1 MSEDIKKGGAQ
12 TDDEDVARDPAGTA
26 RRLWRAAGRERWRLA
41 VATVSAVFYVVFSLA
56 APAYS
61 AGLVDLLWGNIQAAE
76 AAGETYVVTLSNG
89 GMQILAF
96 LGLWTLAWVFYS
108 IQTLVMASFA
118 ERLNLNLRQQ
128 ISSKIARLPLSYFDA
143 HQPGDTLSRATNDLD
158 KVSEVLQRGLLQIII
173 ILCSMSA
180 PFIGAYS
187 WILMLGNSG
196 IIRKA
201 IKSVLG
207 ITLPSIYGFNG
218 ILLVL
223 SLQLFPL
230 VFLYVSGAMK
240 NIDNSLLEAAES
252 MGCKGIKRFLTV
264 IVPLCM
270 PTILAAML
278 LVFMRA
284 FADFGTPLLIGQG
297 YRTFPV
303 EIYNAFFSETTGGDY
318 GFACATSVIAIVITT
333 VVFLVQKW
341 SSNKFSFTMNAL
353 HPVERKK
360 AHGLL
365 NVLIH
370 LFTYLVVGIAF
381 LPQVYIFYESFR
393 KTSGKAFVPGYS
405 LDSYRSAMKVAG
417 SAIKNTFVIGIA
429 ALVLIILLA
438 VLVAYLVIRRKN
450 TVNNVIDVIS
460 MLPYIIPG
468 SVVGIALIMAFNR
481 KPLIL
486 TGTMIIMVIALVI
499 RRLPYTIRSSVATL
513 QQIPITVEE
522 AAISL
527 GSSKAKTFFQIT
539 VPMMANGII
548 SGAILSWVTI
558 ITELSTAICL
568 YTVRTQTLT
577 LAIYTYVSRGNDG
590 IAAALATIL
599 SLTTVVSLLLFMKL
613 SKSKDVTL

>member
-1 MSEDIKKGGAQ
+1 MW
-12 TDDEDVARDPAGTA
+12 VA
-26 RRLWRAAGRERWRLA
+26 
-41 VATVSAVFYVVFSLA
+41 VSIAILC
-56 APAYS
+56 AY
-61 AGLVDLLWGNIQAAE
+61 LL
-76 AAGETYVVTLSNG
+76 
-89 GMQILAF
+89 F
-96 LGLWTLAWVFYS
+96 LIYP
-108 IQTLVMASFA
+108 M
-118 ERLNLNLRQQ
+118 LNLLRQ
-128 ISSKIARLPLSYFDA
+128 SVLTKSGEFTMEYF
-143 HQPGDTLSRATNDLD
+143 QKFFGKTYYFSTLWNSF
-158 KVSEVLQRGLLQIII
+158 KVSVLATILTLIIGVPLAYVYNLYEIKGKTDLQMII

-187 WILMLGNSG
+187 WILLLGNNG
-196 IIRKA
+196 IIRKT
-201 IKSVLG
+201 IKSLLG
-207 ITLPSIYGFNG
+207 IKLPSIYGFNG

-230 VFLYVSGAMK
+230 VFLYVSGALK
-240 NIDNSLLEAAES
+240 NIDNSLLEASEN
-252 MGCKGIKRFLTV
+252 MGCKGVKRFFKV

-270 PTILAAML
+270 PTILAATL

-318 GFACATSVIAIVITT
+318 GFACATSVIAIIITT
-333 VVFLVQKW
+333 VVFLLQKW
-341 SSNKFSFTMNAL
+341 TSNKFSFTMNAL
-353 HPVERKK
+353 HPIERKK
-360 AHGLL
+360 AKGLF

-370 LFTYLVVGIAF
+370 LFCYGVVGVAF
-381 LPQVYIFYESFR
+381 MPQIYILYESFR

-405 LDSYRSAMKVAG
+405 LNSYREAFKVAG
-417 SAIKNTFVIGIA
+417 NAIKNTFVIGLG
-429 ALVLIILLA
+429 ALALIVLLA
-438 VLVAYLVIRRKN
+438 VLVAYLVIRRRN
-450 TVNNVIDVIS
+450 MANSIIDVMS

-468 SVVGIALIMAFNR
+468 SVVGIALIMAFNN

-486 TGTMIIMVIALVI
+486 TGTMIIMIIALVI

-527 GSSKAKTFFQIT
+527 GSSKAKTFFTIT
-539 VPMMANGII
+539 VPMMSNGII

-577 LAIYTYVSRGNDG
+577 LAIYTFVSRGNDG

-599 SLTTVVSLLLFMKL
+599 SLTTVVSLGVFMKV

>member
-1 MSEDIKKGGAQ
+1 MKKTKKLDPWMAVTLAILGCYLLFLIYPMFNLLRQSVFNGETGAFTLEYFQ
-12 TDDEDVARDPAGTA
+12 KFFGKSYYFSTLWNSFKVSVA
-26 RRLWRAAGRERWRLA
+26 
-41 VATVSAVFYVVFSLA
+41 ATV
-56 APAYS
+56 
-61 AGLVDLLWGNIQAAE
+61 I
-76 AAGETYVVTLSNG
+76 
-89 GMQILAF
+89 
-96 LGLWTLAWVFYS
+96 
-108 IQTLVMASFA
+108 TLV
-118 ERLNLNLRQQ
+118 
-128 ISSKIARLPLSYFDA
+128 IGVPLAYVYNMYYIK
-143 HQPGDTLSRATNDLD
+143 G
-158 KVSEVLQRGLLQIII
+158 RGFLQIII

-187 WILMLGNSG
+187 WILLLGNSG
-196 IIRKA
+196 LIRKT
-201 IKSVLG
+201 IKSLLG
-207 ITLPSIYGFNG
+207 VTLPSIYGFNG

-240 NIDNSLLEAAES
+240 NIDNSLLEASEN
-252 MGCKGIKRFLTV
+252 MGCKGVRRFFKV
-264 IVPLCM
+264 ILPLCM
-270 PTILAAML
+270 PTILAATL

-303 EIYNAFFSETTGGDY
+303 EIYNAFFSETAGGDY
-318 GFACATSVIAIVITT
+318 GFACATSVIAILITT
-333 VVFLVQKW
+333 VVFLVQKHT
-341 SSNKFSFTMNAL
+341 SNRFSFTMSAL
-353 HPVERKK
+353 HPIERKK
-360 AHGLL
+360 AKGPF

-370 LFTYLVVGIAF
+370 VFAYGVVGVAF
-381 LPQVYIFYESFR
+381 MPQLYILYESFR

-405 LDSYRSAMKVAG
+405 LESYRSAFQVAG
-417 SAIKNTFVIGIA
+417 SAIKNTFVIGLS
-429 ALVLIILLA
+429 ALAVIILLA
-438 VLVAYLVIRRKN
+438 VLVAYLVVRRRN
-450 TVNNVIDVIS
+450 TANNVIDIMS

-468 SVVGIALIMAFNR
+468 SVVGIALIMAFNQ

-527 GSSKAKTFFQIT
+527 GASKVKTFFLVT

-577 LAIYTYVSRGNDG
+577 LAIYVYVSRGNDG

-599 SLTTVVSLLLFMKL
+599 SLTTVVSLCIFMKV

>member
-1 MSEDIKKGGAQ
+1 MKK
-12 TDDEDVARDPAGTA
+12 TKKLDMWVM
-26 RRLWRAAGRERWRLA
+26 
-41 VATVSAVFYVVFSLA
+41 VSIAILC
-56 APAYS
+56 AY
-61 AGLVDLLWGNIQAAE
+61 LLFLIYPMLNLLRQSVLTK
-76 AAGETYVVTLSNG
+76 AGEFTMEYFQRFFGKAYYFSTLWNSFKVSVLATIVTLIIG
-89 GMQILAF
+89 VPLAYVYNLYEIKGKTF
-96 LGLWTLAWVFYS
+96 L
-108 IQTLVMASFA
+108 QM
-118 ERLNLNLRQQ
+118 
-128 ISSKIARLPLSYFDA
+128 
-143 HQPGDTLSRATNDLD
+143 
-158 KVSEVLQRGLLQIII
+158 II

-187 WILMLGNSG
+187 WILLLGNNG
-196 IIRKA
+196 IIRKT
-201 IKSVLG
+201 IKSILG
-207 ITLPSIYGFNG
+207 IKLPSIYGFNG

-230 VFLYVSGAMK
+230 VFLYVSGALK
-240 NIDNSLLEAAES
+240 NIDNSLLEASEN
-252 MGCKGIKRFLTV
+252 MGCKGVRRFFKV
-264 IVPLCM
+264 VVPLCM
-270 PTILAAML
+270 PTILAATL

-341 SSNKFSFTMNAL
+341 TSNRFSFTMNAL
-353 HPVERKK
+353 HPIERKK
-360 AHGLL
+360 AKGLFS
-365 NVLIH
+365 VLIH
-370 LFTYLVVGIAF
+370 VFCYGIVGIAF
-381 LPQVYIFYESFR
+381 MPQIYILYESFR

-405 LDSYRSAMKVAG
+405 LNSYREAFEVAG
-417 SAIKNTFVIGIA
+417 NAIKNTFMIGLG
-429 ALVLIILLA
+429 ALVLIIFLA
-438 VLVAYLVIRRKN
+438 VLVAYLVIRRRN
-450 TVNNVIDVIS
+450 MTNSIIDVMS

-468 SVVGIALIMAFNR
+468 SVVGIALIMAFNK
-481 KPLIL
+481 KPLIM
-486 TGTMIIMVIALVI
+486 TGTMIIMIIALVI

-527 GSSKAKTFFQIT
+527 GASKAKTFFQIT
-539 VPMMANGII
+539 VPMMSNGII

-577 LAIYTYVSRGNDG
+577 IAIYVYVSRGNDG

-599 SLTTVVSLLLFMKL
+599 SLTTVVSLAIFMKV

>member
-1 MSEDIKKGGAQ
+1 MIKSKNRDTWILVSVAILVCYLIFLLYPLLNLLRQSVFTKDGALTFAYFQ
-12 TDDEDVARDPAGTA
+12 RFFGKPYYLNTLWNSFKVSVA
-26 RRLWRAAGRERWRLA
+26 
-41 VATVSAVFYVVFSLA
+41 ATVITLIIGVPLA
-56 APAYS
+56 YLYNMYEIK
-61 AGLVDLLWGNIQAAE
+61 G
-76 AAGETYVVTLSNG
+76 
-89 GMQILAF
+89 
-96 LGLWTLAWVFYS
+96 
-108 IQTLVMASFA
+108 
-118 ERLNLNLRQQ
+118 
-128 ISSKIARLPLSYFDA
+128 K
-143 HQPGDTLSRATNDLD
+143 
-158 KVSEVLQRGLLQIII
+158 GLLQIII

-187 WILMLGNSG
+187 WILLLGNSG
-196 IIRKA
+196 IIRKT
-201 IKSVLG
+201 IKAVLG
-207 ITLPSIYGFNG
+207 LTLPSIYGYNG

-240 NIDNSLLEAAES
+240 NIDNSLLEAADN
-252 MGCKGIKRFLTV
+252 MGCKGIKRFFTV
-264 IVPLCM
+264 IIPLCM
-270 PTILAAML
+270 PTILAATL

-318 GFACATSVIAIVITT
+318 GFACATSVIAIIITT
-333 VVFLVQKW
+333 IVFLLQKW
-341 SSNKFSFTMNAL
+341 TSNRFSFSMNAL
-353 HPVERKK
+353 HPIERKK
-360 AHGLL
+360 TKGVSG
-365 NVLIH
+365 VLIH
-370 LFTYLVVGIAF
+370 LFAYLVVGIAF
-381 LPQVYIFYESFR
+381 MPQIYIFYESFR

-417 SAIKNTFVIGIA
+417 SAIKNTFVIGLL
-429 ALVLIILLA
+429 ALVVIILLA
-438 VLVAYLVIRRKN
+438 VLVAYLVIRRRN
-450 TVNNVIDVIS
+450 TLNNVIDVIS

-468 SVVGIALIMAFNR
+468 SVVGIALIMAFNK

-486 TGTMIIMVIALVI
+486 TGTIFIMVVALVI

-527 GSSKAKTFFQIT
+527 GSSKAKTFFGIT
-539 VPMMANGII
+539 VPMMSNGIV

-577 LAIYTYVSRGNDG
+577 LAIYTFVSRGNDG

-599 SLTTVVSLLLFMKL
+599 SITTVISLLIFMKL

>member
-1 MSEDIKKGGAQ
+1 MKKTKRLDPWMAVTLAILGCYLLFLIYPMFNLLRQSVFNGETGAFTLEYFQ
-12 TDDEDVARDPAGTA
+12 KFFGKSYYFSTLWNSFKVSVA
-26 RRLWRAAGRERWRLA
+26 
-41 VATVSAVFYVVFSLA
+41 ATV
-56 APAYS
+56 
-61 AGLVDLLWGNIQAAE
+61 I
-76 AAGETYVVTLSNG
+76 
-89 GMQILAF
+89 
-96 LGLWTLAWVFYS
+96 
-108 IQTLVMASFA
+108 TLV
-118 ERLNLNLRQQ
+118 
-128 ISSKIARLPLSYFDA
+128 IGVPLAYVYNMYYIK
-143 HQPGDTLSRATNDLD
+143 G
-158 KVSEVLQRGLLQIII
+158 RGFLQIII

-187 WILMLGNSG
+187 WILLLGNSG
-196 IIRKA
+196 LIRKT
-201 IKSVLG
+201 IKSLLG
-207 ITLPSIYGFNG
+207 VTLPSIYGFNG

-240 NIDNSLLEAAES
+240 NIDNSLLEVSEN
-252 MGCKGIKRFLTV
+252 MGCKGVRRFFKV
-264 IVPLCM
+264 ILPLCM
-270 PTILAAML
+270 PTILAATL

-303 EIYNAFFSETTGGDY
+303 EIYNAFLSEPAGGDY
-318 GFACATSVIAIVITT
+318 GFACATSVIAILITT
-333 VVFLVQKW
+333 VVFLVQKHT
-341 SSNKFSFTMNAL
+341 SNRFSFTMSAL
-353 HPVERKK
+353 HPIERKK
-360 AHGLL
+360 AKGPF

-370 LFTYLVVGIAF
+370 VFAYGVVGVAF
-381 LPQVYIFYESFR
+381 MPQLYILYESFR

-405 LDSYRSAMKVAG
+405 LESYRSAFQVAG
-417 SAIKNTFVIGIA
+417 SAIKNTFVIGLS
-429 ALVLIILLA
+429 ALAVIILLA
-438 VLVAYLVIRRKN
+438 VLVAYLVVRRRN
-450 TVNNVIDVIS
+450 TANNVIDIMS

-468 SVVGIALIMAFNR
+468 SVVGIALIMAFNQ

-527 GSSKAKTFFQIT
+527 GASKVKTFFLVT

-577 LAIYTYVSRGNDG
+577 LAIYVYVSRGNDG

-599 SLTTVVSLLLFMKL
+599 SLTTVVSLCIFMKV